1 MSQTYLC
8 KNLGVEVGGERLF
21 EGGVLAGDYGD
32 GLNLRKLPGWSWSW
46 SMRTLSVRIIIY
58 PVSIVYPVSMSYQ
71 IFVFFEVSKLG

>member
-32 GLNLRKLPGWSWSW
+32 GLNLRKLPG
-46 SMRTLSVRIIIY
+46 
-58 PVSIVYPVSMSYQ
+58 
-71 IFVFFEVSKLG
+71 